1 MMDSDS
7 PPSVVS
13 MSYGGDEQSNGY
25 PYCNRANLEFAKIG
39 LYGVTALASSGDSG
53 VTGDY
58 EECTDE
64 YFPSFP
70 ASSPYVVAVGGV
82 TGGKIQS
89 SVDINTE
96 ETAWV
101 DSGGGFSWFFQ
112 RQAWQNKA
120 IDNYFKLAS
129 RVPTKTKYNDY
140 GRGYPDISAQAVAYI
155 ICLSTEFWSV
165 SGTSCSCPSIAGMF
179 ALINDLRLQKG
190 KPTLGWVLPV
200 LYNLMENNTKYSN
213 DVVSGYNEGCAEDG
227 NIAFSA
233 SSLWDPVTGFGTP
246 KFPKLL
252 EALVNS

>member
-64 YFPSFP
+64 YYPSFP

-82 TGGKIQS
+82 TGGVIQS
-89 SVDINTE
+89 DVDLSTE
-96 ETAWV
+96 EIAWV

-112 RQAWQNKA
+112 RQEWQNSA
-120 IDNYFKLAS
+120 IEKYYSVVSQL
-129 RVPTKTKYNDY
+129 PTKSKFNDY
-140 GRGYPDISAQAVAYI
+140 GRGYPDISAQSVAFV
-155 ICLSTEFWSV
+155 ICVSAEFWSV
-165 SGTSCSCPSIAGMF
+165 SGTSCSCPSVAGMF
-179 ALINDLRLQKG
+179 ALINDIRLQNG
-190 KPTLGWVLPV
+190 KPTLGWVLPS
-200 LYNLMENNTKYSN
+200 LYSLLEDNTDYVN
-213 DVVSGYNEGCAEDG
+213 DVTDGYNEGCANDG
-227 NIAFSA
+227 GVGFSA
-233 SSLWDPVTGFGTP
+233 STLWDPVTGFGTP
-246 KFPKLL
+246 KFSKLMEALL
-252 EALVNS
+252 EL